1 MPCTPVQIR
10 LLKLLNDDFSFDEM
24 VQSLQSNPESI
35 ASELLQ
41 LELAGRVKAQ
51 PGLRWRAL

>member
-1 MPCTPVQIR
+1 
-10 LLKLLNDDFSFDEM
+10 M